1 MRLELISPEK
11 IIFSG
16 EVELVT
22 LPGVVGKFTVLPGH
36 APIVSVLTKGVVVY
50 QIDKKKTEVSV
61 NGGFVEVNGETISV
75 CVD

>member
-11 IIFSG
+11 TLFSG

-22 LPGVVGKFTVLPGH
+22 LPGIVGKFTILPGH

-50 QIDKKKTEVSV
+50 QVNKEKTEVPV
-61 NGGFVEVNGETISV
+61 NGGFIEMNGETISV